1 MGAMSIT
8 DIVEELNGLIEESE
22 GITTIEVLEIMK
34 IRGLEMIIVELKK
47 IASKREGK

>member
-34 IRGLEMIIVELKK
+34 IRRLEMIIVELKK